1 MKIMDMIPKM
11 KLFSRGKKMN
21 YSGMAKRRSLKVQ
34 RGFTLIE
41 VIVTLVLVG
50 ILAAIGG
57 MGIVQAV
64 KGYMVVK
71 QNSVATQKAQLAMSR
86 ITRELVEMINVPAG
100 ATSTVVPITGSGNCV
115 GTDCVRTIGLHN
127 NAIKI
132 AFGNSANPTSVA
144 NGDILIDNV
153 ATNGFTLS
161 YCSGTDRTCNSTT
174 WTAGNDSALAA
185 IDISLKIANPDGT
198 ETTFVNRVAPRNN
211 GNLGGQS
218 MPSGTEGAPSAWSVP
233 SCFVATAAYGDPAH
247 PMVRILR
254 DFRDQCLLSFQ
265 AGRWFV
271 KQYYQHG
278 PAAADFIRSRPLVAL
293 AARFLLAPVVALAF
307 CLLYAPLLIPFV
319 FFVSLI
325 ITIAVS
331 SAFRRKITFNASLL
345 RSRGSILLGLIG
357 TMVIMAVLA
366 AAMIP
371 LFSSSYMNQT
381 YADQG
386 RKAFYLA
393 ESGYRYAATR
403 FLWAGNE
410 VARSAVTLDLSGGSD
425 NAGTANPGKTV
436 TLANSA
442 GSFKTVVEPFW
453 VYGNTYT
460 TTLNAE
466 FPGTPPSEFKSACAT
481 SPCGYLQVDGNIYS
495 YTSRSV
501 SGRFISFGGLAG
513 TPTLT
518 TAIVVAKSIM
528 PVTKTSGAKTLGTK
542 GGSLTLD
549 SKGIDAMPLVN
560 GVFSIS
566 PAPTKTTGGAA
577 IDSGTTFNYSYR
589 NGNTL
594 YNITLADRTKTTW
607 DSLQIPDGSNII
619 LQRFLRIN
627 STGTTQG
634 GTSRAVAYNTALGW
648 MTGGGGGA
656 QKVAAEDL
664 GKGKLLIDPGMP
676 VTTTSGGTITPS
688 SMADKDTLKDIFPG
702 IIGYV
707 AQFVSDFA
715 VAVHNWFWGTCTKP
729 NPKIHFVGAN
739 LAATAAN
746 PAQSW
751 VDAQGF
757 LSYDIQ
763 VKVEAENQ
771 EYFFAGPTFRGRNV
785 TVSGNDVFA
794 TYGVSL
800 AKARRT
806 WHSSGTKGCT
816 PCFTIDQI
824 GDFFPGVEEN
834 PLWQENCSRL
844 ESTSCSSSCCTK
856 SPWKN
861 VKYDYSLPAIVLW
874 KVGTNGLSQMLA
886 YRILTES
893 DGLVKSVTASGQTQW
908 RLNPN
913 FSTLLVRVAEGYTI
927 TFTGGTSAGGSA
939 IKVGDIIYNST
950 KKRYARVVM
959 TPILTSGSWA
969 GNDAA
974 GTLVVSNVNNGT
986 AGATFTSG
994 ALYRYDYSGLTQV
1007 ATATG
1012 FSTTKKNYIRVYY
1025 APVTAGS
1032 GNTSETD
1039 NTRIGN
1045 PVGKFYWSPD
1055 SLSDLSASNDYY
1067 TLVQWTGTAADTVG
1081 SNIGPSVNS
1090 GWTFN
1095 NNWAGMPWKYRI
1107 GDGFYM
1113 TAGYGPERTATSPS
1127 FNVTAGVI
1135 YDVYIRF
1142 ALPQVLGIGDG
1153 LNVYFGSD
1161 LCKREYIA
1169 DEANIWGNVTMSFKA
1184 TATGPTNIVLAP
1196 ASTATTATIYEITVK
1211 PRTTVAMTSS
1221 SETKAIIVDSSLTS
1235 PTPGC
1240 MTTDATKFTCTKSDF
1255 KYGSY
1260 YGDTIGLFTMG
1271 STGTNITYDDF
1282 AVQLDLNVGTTLF
1295 PPIQQ

>member
-1 MKIMDMIPKM
+1 M
-11 KLFSRGKKMN
+11 KLLSRGEKLN
-21 YSGMAKRRSLKVQ
+21 ITGIAERQGLKFQ
-34 RGFTLIE
+34 RGFTLLE
-41 VIVTLVLVG
+41 VIVTLILVG

-64 KGYMVVK
+64 KGYMMVR
-71 QNSVATQKAQLAMSR
+71 QNSVTTQKAQLAMSR
-86 ITRELVEMINVPAG
+86 ITRELVEMINVPAN
-100 ATSTVVPITGSGNCV
+100 ATSTVLPITGSGNCV

-127 NAIKI
+127 KAIKI
-132 AFGNSANPTSVA
+132 VFGNSADPTNVA

-161 YCSGTDRTCNSTT
+161 YCSGTDRTCNATT
-174 WTAGNDSALAA
+174 WTSGHDTELAA
-185 IDISLKIANPDGT
+185 IDISLKIANPDGS
-198 ETTFVNRVAPRNN
+198 ETAFVNRIAPRNN

-218 MPSGTEGAPSAWSVP
+218 MPSGTEGAPSAWAVP

-254 DFRDQCLLSFQ
+254 DFRDRYLMSFQ

-271 KQYYQHG
+271 KQYYKHG
-278 PAAADFIRSRPLVAL
+278 PAAADFIRHRPAAAL
-293 AARFLLAPVVALAF
+293 AAKCLLAPVVALAF
-307 CLLYAPLLIPFV
+307 SMLYAPLLIPFV

-325 ITIAVS
+325 ITLAVS
-331 SAFRRKITFNASLL
+331 SAFRRKISLNASLL
-345 RSRGSILLGLIG
+345 RSRGSILVGLIG

-371 LFSSSYMNQT
+371 LFSSSYMNQA

-403 FLWAGNE
+403 FLWAGTE
-410 VARSAVTLDLSGGSD
+410 LARAAVILDLSGGD
-425 NAGTANPGKTV
+425 NAGTNNPGKTV
-436 TLANSA
+436 TLASSA
-442 GSFKTVVEPFW
+442 GSFKTIVEPFW
-453 VYGNTYT
+453 AYATTYT
-460 TTLNAE
+460 TTLNTE
-466 FPGTPPSEFKSACAT
+466 CPGRPPAEFKSACAT
-481 SPCGYLQVDGNIYS
+481 SPCGYLQVGDNVYS

-501 SGRFISFGGLAG
+501 SGRNITFGGVAG
-513 TPTLT
+513 TPAPT
-518 TAIVVAKSIM
+518 TATVQDKAVL
-528 PVTKTSGAKTLGTK
+528 PVTLTSGAKTLGSK

-549 SKGIDAMPLVN
+549 GKGIDAMPLVN

-607 DSLQIPDGSNII
+607 DSLDIPDGSNII

-648 MTGGGGGA
+648 MTGGAGNA
-656 QKVAAEDL
+656 QKVVAEDL
-664 GKGKLLIDPGMP
+664 GKDPDGKKLLVDSGMP
-676 VTTTSGGTITPS
+676 VTKGSDGKITPTT
-688 SMADKDTLKDIFPG
+688 MADKWTPIDLTGTGNWLLG
-702 IIGYV
+702 LIGV
-707 AQFVSDFA
+707 VTQFISDLTGA
-715 VAVHNWFWGTCTKP
+715 FWAALLGDCIEA
-729 NPKIHFVGAN
+729 NPLIHYVGAN
-739 LAATAAN
+739 LSATAAN

-763 VKVEAENQ
+763 VKVEANAL
-771 EYFFAGPTFRGRNV
+771 EYFFAGPTFRGRTV
-785 TVSGNDVFA
+785 TSGGKTVFA
-794 TYGVSL
+794 TYGVSF
-800 AKARRT
+800 AKARRYRHT
-806 WHSSGTKGCT
+806 SSVGCT
-816 PCFTIDQI
+816 LCFTTDLIYTL
-824 GDFFPGVEEN
+824 FPDSGRA
-834 PLWQENCSRL
+834 PFWQL
-844 ESTSCSSSCCTK
+844 CSSSLENSSSCTTGT
-856 SPWKN
+856 SATGCGDCAYGNNTKN
-861 VKYDYSLPAIVLW
+861 DYSLPAIILW
-874 KVGTNGLSQMLA
+874 KINDTGSPEMIA
-886 YRILTES
+886 YRILTTA
-893 DGLVKSVTASGQTQW
+893 DGLVTYDSTTKAW
-908 RLNPN
+908 RLSPN
-913 FSTLLVRVAEGYTI
+913 FSTLLVRVAEGYAI
-927 TFTGGTSAGGSA
+927 TFTSGKSA

-969 GNDAA
+969 GGNAA

-986 AGATFTSG
+986 AGETFASG
-994 ALYRYDYSGLTQV
+994 ALYRYDSSGSTNV
-1007 ATATG
+1007 ATAAG

-1045 PVGKFYWSPD
+1045 PVGKFYWPPD
-1055 SLSDLSASNDYY
+1055 SLSDLGTTNDYY
-1067 TLVQWTGTAADTVG
+1067 TLVQWTET
-1081 SNIGPSVNS
+1081 NS
-1090 GWTFN
+1090 DATQNVALSTNYDDWSFN
-1095 NNWAGMPWKYRI
+1095 NASWQNPWYDIACPGAFCKN
-1107 GDGFYM
+1107 DLS
-1113 TAGYGPERTATSPS
+1113 TRTATSPNIS
-1127 FNVTAGVI
+1127 VTAGKI
-1135 YDVYIRF
+1135 YDVIIRYSSTIGGIDVTF
-1142 ALPQVLGIGDG
+1142 GCWKDYLPTTG
-1153 LNVYFGSD
+1153 L
-1161 LCKREYIA
+1161 
-1169 DEANIWGNVTMSFKA
+1169 SFIDTK
-1184 TATGPTNIVLAP
+1184 TISYKPETTGTTNIVLKAESASSLVVIYSITIKEHTALNTM
-1196 ASTATTATIYEITVK
+1196 AST
-1211 PRTTVAMTSS
+1211 
-1221 SETKAIIVDSSLTS
+1221 SEPKAIIVDSSLTS
-1235 PTPGC
+1235 PTPTC

-1260 YGDTIGLFTMG
+1260 SGDSIGLFTMG
-1271 STGTNITYDDF
+1271 ATGTNISYDDF